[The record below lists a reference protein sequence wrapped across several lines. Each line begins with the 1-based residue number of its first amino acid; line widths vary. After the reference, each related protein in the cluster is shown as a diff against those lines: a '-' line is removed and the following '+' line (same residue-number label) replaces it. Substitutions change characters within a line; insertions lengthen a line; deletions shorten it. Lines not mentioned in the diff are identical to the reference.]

1 MRLILVED
9 KDSFRKLLIQ
19 ALQGSPWNLRA
30 TGDPLEALNWI
41 EGDGAEVLVTDLRLP
56 GISGLELIRRA
67 KRAHPGLRVVLMSAF
82 GEPRDIVSAMRLGAD
97 DFLPKPFDMDIF
109 LALMDRLQALVGAP
123 PPDPREPWI
132 ALSPAMRILDS
143 GLRAAADSDAS
154 ALFIGPRG
162 SGKARAARRLHA
174 LRQPRGPFLSMA
186 ASDLGEGINTNV
198 YGLLQGGS
206 LLVQG
211 LEHLSAKATAE
222 LLKAMDTPLGQ
233 GIQWMATCGDEA
245 AVPEPARLR
254 MGVLRFE
261 LPGLSHRHEDLIPL
275 FQALLEQA
283 AAGEGRAAPALDR
296 SVEKNIVARDWP
308 GNVREMAWC
317 AQATLH
323 GATGL
328 LVRDLAASPMGNM
341 GRGEEAGLTLPWPA
355 ESTLEAML
363 RDAQHH
369 VEAALLR
376 RALATHAD
384 DPVAAA
390 AALGLTLRSFAS
402 RVKERGITSSGS

>member
-19 ALQGSPWNLRA
+19 ALKGSPWNLRA
-30 TGDPLEALNWI
+30 TADPLEALNWI
-41 EGDGAEVLVTDLRLP
+41 ENGGAEVLVTDLRLP
-56 GISGLELIRRA
+56 GISGLDLIRRA

-82 GEPRDIVSAMRLGAD
+82 GEPKDIVSAMRLGAD

-132 ALSPAMRILDS
+132 ALSPAMRVLDAS
-143 GLRAAADSDAS
+143 LRAAADSDAS

-186 ASDLGEGINTNV
+186 AEDISEGIAANT

-211 LEHLSAKATAE
+211 LEHLSSKAVAE
-222 LLKAMDTPLGQ
+222 LLKAMDAPLGH

-245 AVPEPARLR
+245 AVPESARLR
-254 MGVLRFE
+254 LGVLRFE
-261 LPGLSHRHEDLIPL
+261 LPSLSHRHEDLIPL

-296 SVEKNIVARDWP
+296 SAEKQVMVRDWP

-323 GATGL
+323 GVAGL
-328 LVRDLAASPMGNM
+328 LVRNLEPSPMGNVGM
-341 GRGEEAGLTLPWPA
+341 GHEGGLTLPWPV
-355 ESTLEAML
+355 ETTLEAML
-363 RDAQHH
+363 RETQNHAED
-369 VEAALLR
+369 ALLR
-376 RALATHAD
+376 RALSTHAQ
-384 DPVAAA
+384 DPAAA
-390 AALGLTLRSFAS
+390 AASLGLTLRAFAS
-402 RVKERGITSSGS
+402 RAKEHGISRYEG